1 MRHWLKQIRLA
12 KGLTQQ
18 EVAEM
23 SGISRSYYADVERGI
38 ANAGGS
44 AAKRIADTLGFD
56 MTLFFTN
63 ERRVTSQKKDKS
75 AVIA

>member
-12 KGLTQQ
+12 KNYTQD
-18 EVAEM
+18 EVAKM

-44 AAKRIADTLGFD
+44 AAKRIADALGFD
-56 MTLFFTN
+56 MSLFF
-63 ERRVTSQKKDKS
+63 EDKVRVTRHNKRKP
-75 AVIA
+75 A